1 MVIEYVPD
9 KHLDCDATKALDIIK
24 QYKEKRGALILVLQK
39 IQDAYGFLPES
50 LLDLVADGLNVYLT
64 DVYGVVTFYSQ
75 FYLTP
80 RGKNVVRICRGTAC
94 HVKGS
99 DRIMEKILE
108 KLEVVPGE
116 MSSDGNFTVEEV
128 ACLGAC
134 GMAPVIVINKETFG
148 EVTTAQSL
156 EVLES
161 YSVNKGDKK

>member
-1 MVIEYVPD
+1 MVIEYVAAKQTSFD
-9 KHLDCDATKALDIIK
+9 TTKASEIIK
-24 QYKEKRGALILVLQK
+24 QYKGKRGSLISVLQK
-39 IQDAYGFLPES
+39 IQEAYGFLPEP

-108 KLEVVPGE
+108 KLEVKPGE
-116 MSSDGNFTVEEV
+116 ITRDGNFTIEEV

-134 GMAPVIVINKETFG
+134 GMAPVIVVNKETFG

-156 EVLES
+156 EIIER
-161 YSVNKGDKK
+161 YSVNKGEKK